1 MGANQLKI
9 SLVQSNSIVGGIIFN
24 AECVCI
30 KAREEAKKG
39 SDLIVFPEMFLSGYQ
54 PLDLV
59 SKKSFLED
67 IVFQVQNIAQKTNSL
82 NIRILI
88 GVPWRLDENI

>member
-1 MGANQLKI
+1 MEAKQLKI

-24 AECVCI
+24 AECVCG
-30 KAREEAKKG
+30 KANEAAKKG

-59 SKKSFLED
+59 SKNLSWRTSFFRFK
-67 IVFQVQNIAQKTNSL
+67 I
-82 NIRILI
+82 
-88 GVPWRLDENI
+88 